1 MSTNGLL
8 AFIGP
13 VSYGLETRAKVETVH
28 VFRGIMQRDNW
39 IQAEPRI
46 RRIISTTDPRV
57 LEAWDK
63 FTIVPHPDNR
73 IRWNPLV

>member
-1 MSTNGLL
+1 VSTKGLL

-13 VSYGLETRAKVETVH
+13 VSYALETRPKTETVH
-28 VFRGIMQRDNW
+28 VFRGIAQRDSW
-39 IQAEPRI
+39 VQAEPRI